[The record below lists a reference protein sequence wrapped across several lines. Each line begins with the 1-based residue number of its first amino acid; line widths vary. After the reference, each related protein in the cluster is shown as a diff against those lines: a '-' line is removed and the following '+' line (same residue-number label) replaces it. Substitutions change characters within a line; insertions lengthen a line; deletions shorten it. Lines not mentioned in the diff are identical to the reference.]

1 MRADESS
8 LHRKPTYVC
17 VAALLMAL
25 APERR
30 FMSVGIGWWRRAAWS
45 VSDADIGPSNAGVRY
60 RLAHLQVHVPLG
72 RSKLRDQRPE
82 RPVTGPTPA
91 SGLQRAL
98 KTETARILGTCTCA
112 SAHTAARLCS
122 GFTALRVRKSSC
134 GIDHCGG
141 YPGGHLSVPAAVLL
155 SGERGPSGSG
165 VP

>member
-60 RLAHLQVHVPLG
+60 RLARLQVHVPLG

-112 SAHTAARLCS
+112 GGPPLLWIHRPPRAEN
-122 GFTALRVRKSSC
+122 FVR
-134 GIDHCGG
+134 DQPCGG